1 MNKSINMIGGCSL
14 EDAVPKTLFNLMSGS
29 KEGATKLAPEL
40 KFIADL
46 CLFIAIFPLIPLF
59 YIMAIGLSAL
69 KYLVLKFSTL

>member
-14 EDAVPKTLFNLMSGS
+14 EDAVPKTLLNLTSGS
-29 KEGATKLAPEL
+29 KEGASKLAPEL